1 VKRIPESRIRSIVNE
16 MEQMLLDLQAEYD
29 DDETDVE
36 QADSYRADS
45 PPRGTGGTPLE
56 EAPPE
61 KIQIPTS
68 LVVVDETKKAKR

>member
-1 VKRIPESRIRSIVNE
+1 VKRIPERRIRELVNHLEE
-16 MEQMLLDLQAEYD
+16 MLTDLQAEYD
-29 DDETDVE
+29 DDETDAE
-36 QADSYRADS
+36 SPDSYRSHS
-45 PPRGTGGTPLE
+45 PPRGTGRTPLE